1 MDRKAGR
8 IALAAGA
15 KLVSLASAQTAEVS
29 VDAEKG
35 VIRNVAV
42 ITAGVAY
49 PCNAEPFVVD
59 ATMLQQVADAINAGP
74 VKVRLTHPEVEGSD
88 SVLWLVGTIG
98 NARVLNGQVRADVQI
113 EDYAAKSP
121 NGDLRGYLLGIAQ
134 TNPSAM
140 GMSIVFGGDS
150 RVEEVDGQLV
160 GRIASLHAVDF
171 VGTPAANPAGLLS
184 KKVAA
189 PPGAP
194 AAASSGQGTKDGGKM
209 TYTAEQIAY
218 LQSIGLSTNATAD
231 EIAAFVSSIT
241 PEQKAALDA
250 LAAPAASAAAS
261 GSSTPAGAPAAS
273 AVDANAI
280 ALAAANAANARA
292 TEINQIAVIANKGA
306 DWALAALS
314 SGKTPAQLRAELA
327 TERAQ
332 SAAPVALG
340 GPRITGGENLARVAL
355 RSAVADAVALKAGLK
370 VAKPHELTGKFRSLR
385 MTEIGRRVFLNLGLR
400 EADEWSNSQIAQMML
415 SSRALAGKLVALG
428 AGDYY
433 SAVGTFTGIFGD
445 TANRGL
451 LEGYTSFN
459 RLWQKFAR
467 KYTAPD
473 FKQLDRAAF
482 GSLSLASTAAGY
494 DVTYAALGDRREVYS
509 LAKYTGGTAFTW
521 EQIVND
527 DLDAISGVPK
537 KFGFLAAQKEDS
549 VAFGVI
555 TTNAAM
561 ADTYTLFQ
569 AANHANYTASGTA
582 ISPTSIGVGI
592 SQMMAQTDAG
602 GSDALNIMPGVLMV
616 SPAKLAL
623 ARQAAYGQYD
633 MSSNGSALNPWN
645 GDLEVVS
652 SGFLSG
658 NAWYLFA
665 KPGTPGESIEVAFL
679 EGQEQPMVESE
690 EDFDS
695 KTMKMKVTHVV
706 AAGAIDFRGAYKNA
720 GA

>member
-1 MDRKAGR
+1 MGSEKR
-8 IALAAGA
+8 IALSKGV

-29 VDAEKG
+29 VDMEKG
-35 VIRNVAV
+35 LIRNVAV
-42 ITAGVAY
+42 ITAGIAT
-49 PCNAEPFVVD
+49 PCNCEPFFVD
-59 ATMLQQVADAINAGP
+59 GVMLQQVADAINSGA
-74 VKVRLTHPEVEGSD
+74 VQVRLTHPEVEGSD

-98 NARVLNGQVRADVQI
+98 NARVLNGQVRADVQV

-134 TNPSAM
+134 KNPTAM
-140 GMSIVFGGDS
+140 GMSIVFGEGS
-150 RVEEVDGQLV
+150 GVEEVDGRLV

-171 VGTPAANPAGLLS
+171 VGNPAANPSGLLS
-184 KKVAA
+184 KKVEA

-231 EIAAFVSSIT
+231 EIAAFVASIT

-250 LAAPAASAAAS
+250 IAAPAASAAAS
-261 GSSTPAGAPAAS
+261 GSSTPAAAPAAPAAS
-273 AVDANAI
+273 APAADAV
-280 ALAAANAANARA
+280 ALSAAANARA
-292 TEINQIAVIANKGA
+292 LEINQIAVIANKGA

-327 TERAQ
+327 TERAA
-332 SAAPVALG
+332 SSAPVALG
-340 GPRITGGENLARVAL
+340 APRITGGENLARVAM

-385 MTEIGRRVFLNLGLR
+385 MTEIGRRVFVSLGLA
-400 EADEWSNSQIAQMML
+400 EAESWSSAQVAQMML
-415 SSRALAGKLVALG
+415 SSRALSGKLIALG

-569 AANHANYTASGTA
+569 AANHANYTAIGTA